1 MIGFLR
7 PGDFLVIAAGM
18 ALTLWLGLAAW
29 LQPAADRVR
38 VRAGGETLFEG
49 RLNQDRRLEVP
60 GPLGTTEIEIRQG
73 RARISRDPSPRQ
85 YCVKQ
90 GWLSQGGQTALCLP
104 NRVSLEILGG
114 RLTYDS
120 LNY

>member
-1 MIGFLR
+1 LIGFLR
-7 PGDFLVIAAGM
+7 PGDLLVISAGM
-18 ALTLWLGLAAW
+18 TFTLWLGSAAW
-29 LQPAADRVR
+29 FQPAADRVR

-49 RLNQDRRLEVP
+49 RLNQDRRLSVP

-104 NRVSLEILGG
+104 NRVSLEVLGV
-114 RLTYDS
+114 RSSYDS